1 VDHHVFFSHGD
12 KIRDFIS
19 MLEVEDPES
28 AIVFCNTREQTKR
41 TAAALHDRGYSAD
54 WLNADLNQSDREKVM
69 AACRSGALRFLVATD
84 VAARGIDISHLTHVI
99 NFDFPESAEAYVH
112 RTGRTGRAGRTG
124 TAISMVA
131 PGDVGN
137 LYMLRLTY
145 GIRPIQRSVP
155 SKRELQTRTEADLI
169 DSLARGI
176 LAHAVPTASV
186 ALARRLLS
194 HAHAETLVAGLIQA
208 HLGERVDPLEVASN
222 ERRARR
228 AQPAE
233 REERPSSGRRRSRTR
248 QDDLAPETRHSD
260 RGNKPAAENDSPA
273 NTEHAPAF
281 PSDAR
286 GAREAIPSRDA
297 SSADTEAESPRE
309 EADDTAEVYVN
320 VGRRDGA
327 RPEHFHAL
335 LDASG
340 LRDRAAY
347 VHVRQRHAFVGIPRD
362 LVEQAIKAIDGASI
376 SGKQAAAEEAKRP
389 SD

>member
-1 VDHHVFFSHGD
+1 VFFSHGD

-41 TAAALHDRGYSAD
+41 TAGALRDRGYAAD
-54 WLNADLNQSDREKVM
+54 WLNADLNQADREKVM
-69 AACRSGALRFLVATD
+69 GACRSGALRFLVATD
-84 VAARGIDISHLTHVI
+84 VASRGIDISHLTHVI
-99 NFDFPESAEAYVH
+99 NYDFPESAEAYVH

-176 LAHAVPTASV
+176 LAHAIPAPTV

-208 HLGERVDPLEVASN
+208 HLAERVDPVEVASN
-222 ERRARR
+222 ERRSRR
-228 AQPAE
+228 PEPAE
-233 REERPSSGRRRSRTR
+233 REERPPTGRRRSRTR
-248 QDDLAPETRHSD
+248 NDGPAPEAREGAP
-260 RGNKPAAENDSPA
+260 GNKPARESEAPSRA
-273 NTEHAPAF
+273 GHAPA
-281 PSDAR
+281 SEAR
-286 GAREAIPSRDA
+286 AARDA
-297 SSADTEAESPRE
+297 TPDRDVSSADTDTESPRE
-309 EADDTAEVYVN
+309 ETDDTAEVYIN

-340 LRDRAAY
+340 LGDQTTY

-362 LVEQAIKAIDGASI
+362 LVDRAIKAIDGASI